1 MNTIAER
8 KNRRLDTT
16 ASVVNHLASIRINVK
31 SGCVL
36 SYSKER
42 KETIRRIEPAN
53 GWILGGSGMSAM
65 RRYTDSFRLE
75 KQCISERTNHMNVLV
90 ALLVFGAFIL
100 KIDTGIAQEQRPKE
114 ALLIANGDYS
124 HFGKLPN
131 PILDARILKQTL
143 EEIGFRVS
151 LIENCTRE
159 GMLDALNTFHDH
171 LKLTRGIGL
180 FHYGG
185 HGVQVSG
192 KNYLIPADA
201 DIPDERRVATR
212 AVDLDEVMSSMDDSG
227 ASVNIV
233 VLDACRDNPLPKT
246 TTRST
251 SRGLTVVE
259 SKPKNSIIVFAAE
272 AGSKAEDGLFTPT
285 LAKLIKQPGI
295 SLAQVMM
302 KVRRE
307 VAERSNG
314 SQTPGEY
321 NQLFEDVYLCGMLQG
336 SGIMVNNES
345 EKKIQKVK
353 YPKILSFEDAQASAN
368 AGDSYAQAVVS
379 IYFGLGYMTE
389 RNELRAKDYAMKSV
403 KQLNPLGIYW
413 LGVMRDHGTAMDK
426 NKEQAEALYEKALPG
441 LKKLTDDP
449 YALAAV
455 ANIMERRGKSINEV
469 ILAYK
474 RSADNGFAPAQN
486 KCANLL
492 KDINPVEAEKY
503 SKMANQEGFN
513 AENIVNNF

>member
-1 MNTIAER
+1 MKA
-8 KNRRLDTT
+8 L
-16 ASVVNHLASIRINVK
+16 VK
-31 SGCVL
+31 
-36 SYSKER
+36 
-42 KETIRRIEPAN
+42 
-53 GWILGGSGMSAM
+53 
-65 RRYTDSFRLE
+65 
-75 KQCISERTNHMNVLV
+75 
-90 ALLVFGAFIL
+90 LLVCGMLVLDIHATL
-100 KIDTGIAQEQRPKE
+100 SQDQRPKE
-114 ALLIANGDYS
+114 ALLIANSEYS

-143 EEIGFRVS
+143 EQIGFQVN
-151 LIENCTRE
+151 LVENCTRE
-159 GMLDALNTFHDH
+159 GMLDALNAFHDH
-171 LKLTRGIGL
+171 LKMTRGIGL

-227 ASVNIV
+227 SSVNIV

-246 TTRST
+246 TTRSAG
-251 SRGLTVVE
+251 RGLTVVE

-285 LAKLIKQPGI
+285 LAKTIKEPGI
-295 SLAQVMM
+295 SLSQVMM

-307 VAERSNG
+307 VAEKSNG

-336 SGIMVNNES
+336 SGIMVNSPTEAKP
-345 EKKIQKVK
+345 KKNRF
-353 YPKILSFEDAQASAN
+353 PKILSFEDALASAN
-368 AGDSYAQAVVS
+368 AGDSYAQAVVA

-389 RNELRAKDYAMKSV
+389 KNELRSKDYVMKSV

-413 LGVMRDHGTAMDK
+413 LGVMREKGASMDR
-426 NKEQAEALYEKALPG
+426 NKEQAEALYDKALPG
-441 LKKLTDDP
+441 LKKLTEDP

-455 ANIMERRGKSINEV
+455 ANITERRGKSTEEV
-469 ILAYK
+469 IAAYK
-474 RSADNGFAPAQN
+474 RSADNGFAPSQT
-486 KCANLL
+486 KCAFLL
-492 KDINPVEAEKY
+492 KSINPEEADRY
-503 SKMANQEGFN
+503 AKMANQEGFN
-513 AENIVNNF
+513 PDNSSNF